1 VPGENLRDRI
11 RMTQDEV
18 EEFLSAPR
26 TLQVATINPDGTPH
40 LVAMWYVVRA
50 GQLAF
55 WTYGRSQKV
64 QNLRRDPR
72 ISCMVEEG
80 EPGDYGSLRG
90 VSVKGT
96 AEVVEASDVVV
107 QLGEDIAAQY
117 FGGLDDASRAGVA
130 HTSTKRV
137 AVIVT
142 PTRVLSW
149 DHRKLSS
156 GG

>member
-1 VPGENLRDRI
+1 MTAGEVD
-11 RMTQDEV
+11 
-18 EEFLSAPR
+18 EFLAGAR

-40 LVAMWYVVRA
+40 LVAMWYVPR
-50 GQLAF
+50 GDGSLAF

-64 QNLRRDPR
+64 QNLKRDPR

-80 EPGDYGSLRG
+80 TPGDYGSLRG

-96 AEVVEASDVVV
+96 AVVVEDPDVVV
-107 QLGEDIAAQY
+107 KLGEDIASRY
-117 FGGLDDASRAGVA
+117 FGGLDDATRAGVA
-130 HTSTKRV
+130 HTSAKRV

-142 PTRVLSW
+142 AERVISW

-156 GG
+156 AS